1 MVIFILPIYTKWKE
15 SPTIVSPEST
25 NYPIWNI
32 YFPAITI
39 CSNAKVVEE
48 QLKSVL
54 KKEPWTNLTELNDL
68 GFDFDL
74 EDGLKNAISNT
85 ILYEVEPFRIKN
97 NSAFMNVSD
106 EYLLNNYHHALP
118 KAMQKVSTYSY
129 VPNRHAGTVFCANT
143 GLIQGTTA
151 RLLISNF
158 FFKSTP
164 KRFKTFLC
172 ILPKYY

>member
-1 MVIFILPIYTKWKE
+1 MYIFISPIYTKWRE

-39 CSNAKVVEE
+39 CSNAKVVEK

-54 KKEPWTNLTELNDL
+54 KKEPWINLTASSYNA

-74 EDGLKNAISNT
+74 EEGLKNAISNT
-85 ILYEVEPFRIKN
+85 ILYEVEPFRIKE
-97 NSAFMNVSD
+97 NSVFMNASD

-118 KAMQKVSTYSY
+118 KAMQRVRAQNIKK
-129 VPNRHAGTVFCANT
+129 NT
-143 GLIQGTTA
+143 LTLFIKINQS
-151 RLLISNF
+151 LF
-158 FFKSTP
+158 P
-164 KRFKTFLC
+164 
-172 ILPKYY
+172 